1 VTRPLHLLADVS
13 ARQGAGFRTAALV
26 IIGPDS
32 GPEVIDFVPAG
43 QSPTGSD
50 LVVVA
55 NEITG
60 TVSIY
65 AAVVP

>member
-1 VTRPLHLLADVS
+1 LAPQIVQYVNNRNFS
-13 ARQGAGFRTAALV
+13 ASPVA
-26 IIGPDS
+26 PDS

-43 QSPTGSD
+43 QSPIGRP

-65 AAVVP
+65 AAVAP